1 MSAGGDRT
9 LLGLW
14 GEEQVARYLREKGC
28 VILASRWRCR
38 MGELDLVAAD
48 KKYLRIVEVKMR
60 KDSMLYTAR
69 EAVDYRKQRK
79 LRSAAELYLAQ
90 RPTTLQPRFDVAEV
104 YAPQGT
110 ATARPEINYIE
121 DAF

>member
-14 GEEQVARYLREKGC
+14 GEEQVARYLRKKGC
-28 VILASRWRCR
+28 VIQASRWRCR

-48 KKYLRIVEVKMR
+48 KKYLRIIEVKMR
-60 KDSMLYTAR
+60 KDSSLYTAR

-79 LRSAAELYLAQ
+79 LRAAAELYLAQ
-90 RPTTLQPRFDVAEV
+90 CPTTLQPRFDVAEV